1 MNTKT
6 LWRGIALCALTV
18 SLAGC
23 IYQPAPYYAQAA
35 YQAPPTYYA
44 PAAPTYY
51 APAAPAY
58 YAPAPYY
65 APAFVGPSVGFD
77 FAFGGRG
84 GHHFR

>member
-1 MNTKT
+1 MNAK
-6 LWRGIALCALTV
+6 ALGRAVALFALAV

-23 IYQPAPYYAQAA
+23 IYQPAPYYPQA
-35 YQAPPTYYA
+35 YQPAPAYYA
-44 PAAPTYY
+44 PPAPV
-51 APAAPAY
+51 Y

-65 APAFVGPSVGFD
+65 GPAYVGPAIGFD